1 MYNNGHMALFSPHNF
16 AIPVDVLPHGV
27 IPIAMP
33 INPQMHLPPAP
44 PQPSTPRIQLLTPA
58 PPTHNLKPVGELVK
72 VQHDRYYN
80 FSPVMGENIMAC
92 HYFNTL
98 ADIPDFPEMIEK
110 ATEEVLHLE
119 PITKSRTPS
128 KAFCFLYKFAQVG
141 LSISLLEELLS
152 SKKSI
157 VKGLGMLYVRLLVP
171 PKELFQWFKRILH
184 DHTRI
189 QVNNNEGP
197 SETIAEYAF
206 RLLKDIKYYG
216 HALPKIPV
224 PIHRLYRKKLLG
236 MKIQEKR
243 NRRYRSII
251 RPGEKVMAMYHEDTN
266 FYAATIERFQEKTGN
281 WLVHFTDY
289 DEKQDCS
296 LGQIKISRETRRA
309 YLERTRGGD
318 SHRSHRGESHRSKR
332 RRSRSRSPRGDY
344 RRKRRRRSRGRD
356 DRVHSRSCSPSRSPD
371 LDKLIREEDANAQCV
386 DNARNCAR
394 GVMGYKM
401 ALCNSNIDSGR
412 LFDPDAFTKA
422 PLVVNHSKNKEIYGP
437 SRQRQ
442 KEIAEAKTRAK
453 SKIPAPV
460 KTQSKAHQSMMQKLY
475 ARYGNAASQK
485 RPT

>member
-1 MYNNGHMALFSPHNF
+1 MYNNGQIPLFPHHNF

-33 INPQMHLPPAP
+33 LNQQMHLAPPP

-72 VQHDRYYN
+72 TQHDRYYN

-98 ADIPDFPEMIEK
+98 ADIQDFPEMIEK

-128 KAFCFLYKFAQVG
+128 KGFCFLYKFAQVG
-141 LSISLLEELLS
+141 LSISLLEQLLS
-152 SKKSI
+152 SNNSI
-157 VKGLGMLYVRLLVP
+157 LKGLGMLYVRLLVP
-171 PKELFQWFKRILH
+171 PKELFQWFKRMLH

-189 QVNNNEGP
+189 QANNEGP
-197 SETIAEYAF
+197 TETIAEFAF

-243 NRRYRSII
+243 NRRYRSIL
-251 RPGEKVMAMYHEDTN
+251 RTGENVMAMYHEDTN
-266 FYAATIERFQEKTGN
+266 FYAATIEKFQEKTGN

-289 DEKQDCS
+289 DEKQECS
-296 LGQIKISRETRRA
+296 LGQIKISSETRKA
-309 YLERTRGGD
+309 YLERSRGGD
-318 SHRSHRGESHRSKR
+318 SHRSHRGDGRKR
-332 RRSRSRSPRGDY
+332 RRSRSRSPRGDH
-344 RRKRRRRSRGRD
+344 RRKRRRRSW

-386 DNARNCAR
+386 DNARNCAK

-422 PLVVNHSKNKEIYGP
+422 PLVVNHPKNKEIFGP

-442 KEIAEAKTRAK
+442 REIAEAKTRAK
-453 SKIPAPV
+453 SKMPTPV
-460 KTQSKAHQSMMQKLY
+460 KIQSKAHQSMMQKLY
-475 ARYGNAASQK
+475 ARYGNAASKK
-485 RPT
+485 RPR

>member
-1 MYNNGHMALFSPHNF
+1 MYNNGQIPLFPPHNF
-16 AIPVDVLPHGV
+16 AIPVNFLPHGV
-27 IPIAMP
+27 IPIQMP
-33 INPQMHLPPAP
+33 TRAPMHIPPP
-44 PQPSTPRIQLLTPA
+44 PSQPSTPRIQLLTPA

-80 FSPVMGENIMAC
+80 FSPVMGENIVAC

-98 ADIPDFPEMIEK
+98 ADIQDFPEMISK
-110 ATEEVLHLE
+110 ATDEVTHLE

-128 KAFCFLYKFAQVG
+128 KCFCFLYKFAEVG
-141 LSISLLEELLS
+141 LSISLLEEMLNS
-152 SKKSI
+152 NKSN
-157 VKGLGMLYVRLLVP
+157 VKGLGMLYIRLLVP

-184 DHTRI
+184 DQTRI
-189 QVNNNEGP
+189 QASNEGP

-243 NRRYRSII
+243 NRRYRAIL

-266 FYAATIERFQEKTGN
+266 FYAATIERFEETTGN

-289 DEKQDCS
+289 DEKQECS
-296 LGQIKISRETRRA
+296 LGQIKISRGRRKA
-309 YLERTRGGD
+309 YLERSRGGD
-318 SHRSHRGESHRSKR
+318 SQRSDRGEVCRGRR

-344 RRKRRRRSRGRD
+344 RRKRRRRSRERD
-356 DRVHSRSCSPSRSPD
+356 DRGHSRTRSPSQSPD

-386 DNARNCAR
+386 YNARDCAK

-401 ALCNSNIDSGR
+401 SLCSSNMDSGR

-422 PLVVNHSKNKEIYGP
+422 PLVVNHPKNKEIYGP

-453 SKIPAPV
+453 SKISAPV

-475 ARYGNAASQK
+475 ERYGNAASK
-485 RPT
+485 KKPT